1 MGRDVEMIKKDRLR
15 YTKNKTSANLAYLAI
30 VFGVLY
36 FISIYQSDVNNYYYT
51 ITIGLS
57 VLCNLI
63 FLLVA
68 FLSSEGLKNY
78 KLNYSFVII
87 ALGVVQVARIWGIP
101 RMAHKALT
109 VIDGVEVLVMGDSQ
123 YTYVVI
129 CLLLSAAACI
139 LAGIIGAYKTIT
151 LEKFKKENGLV

>member
-1 MGRDVEMIKKDRLR
+1 MARDVATIKKDRLR

-36 FISIYQSDVNNYYYT
+36 FVSIYQSDVNNYYYS

-57 VLCNLI
+57 VICNLV

-87 ALGVVQVARIWGIP
+87 AVGIVQIARIWGIP
-101 RMAHKALT
+101 RMASEALT
-109 VIDGVEVLVMGDSQ
+109 VIDGVEVAVMGESQ
-123 YTYVVI
+123 HTYVVV
-129 CLLLSAAACI
+129 CLLLSAACCI
-139 LAGIIGAYKTIT
+139 LAGVIGMYKTLT
-151 LEKFKKENGLV
+151 LEKYKKENGLV